1 VRDHALS
8 TGKTDM
14 QSPPLKIHKLK
25 IIILC
30 RDVGGYLARLGT
42 YLGKSNEV
50 VFIDLT
56 QGVKEVSFL
65 PGKLRRW
72 LKKYLIVRRAR
83 ALLRAS
89 GKADALLVVNPSQ
102 LDHRLV
108 TQAQSAAA
116 LTVAYLSDGIA
127 RLSMPTDQL
136 ATFDK
141 VYTFD
146 SADAREYRLRKLF
159 NYIYEERA
167 DSRTTSDFKA
177 FVVMGGRHRV
187 DVLGRVARVF
197 EQMGYT
203 DTCKFLVQSK
213 PVPGASPLLTF
224 FRERMNIDE
233 TADYVRRSEI
243 LIDIVRP
250 GHAGLSFRFFEALL
264 YRKKMI
270 TNNASVAAY
279 DFYDPRNI
287 LIIDSERPVIPKAFM
302 DGEYVDPPD
311 EVVQRYT
318 MASWANEVFGA
329 LTDDAPQSTN
339 RQG

>member
-1 VRDHALS
+1 
-8 TGKTDM
+8 M
-14 QSPPLKIHKLK
+14 QSPPLKIQNKK
-25 IIILC
+25 ILILC

-42 YLGKSNEV
+42 FLGKSNEV

-56 QGVKEVSFL
+56 QGAREVPFL

-72 LKKYLIVRRAR
+72 LKKYLIVHRAR
-83 ALLRAS
+83 AMIRLA

-108 TQAQSAAA
+108 VQAQSAAA

-127 RLSMPTDQL
+127 RLSMPIDQL

-146 SADAREYRLRKLF
+146 SADAGDYGLRKLF
-159 NYIYEERA
+159 NYLYEERTDFPTA
-167 DSRTTSDFKA
+167 SDFKA
-177 FVVMGGRHRV
+177 FIVMGGRHRV
-187 DVLGRVARVF
+187 DVLGRVAQAF
-197 EQMGYT
+197 QQLGYT

-213 PVPGASPLLTF
+213 PVPGANPLLTF
-224 FRERMNIDE
+224 FRERMDIDE

-250 GHAGLSFRFFEALL
+250 RHAGLSFRFFEALL

-287 LIIDSERPVIPKAFM
+287 LIIDSERPVIPEAFI

-318 MASWANEVFGA
+318 MGSWANEVFGA
-329 LTDDAPQSTN
+329 LTDDAPWSTN
-339 RQG
+339 RQA

>member
-1 VRDHALS
+1 
-8 TGKTDM
+8 M
-14 QSPPLKIHKLK
+14 QSPPLKIQNKK
-25 IIILC
+25 ILILC

-42 YLGKSNEV
+42 FLGKSNEV

-56 QGVKEVSFL
+56 QGAREVPFL
-65 PGKLRRW
+65 PGKFRRW

-83 ALLRAS
+83 AMIRAA
-89 GKADALLVVNPSQ
+89 GKTDALLVVNPSQ

-108 TQAQSAAA
+108 VQAQSAAA

-127 RLSMPTDQL
+127 RLSMPIDQL

-146 SADAREYRLRKLF
+146 SADAGDYGLRKLF
-159 NYIYEERA
+159 NYLYEERTDFPTA
-167 DSRTTSDFKA
+167 SDFKA
-177 FVVMGGRHRV
+177 FIVMGGRHRV
-187 DVLGRVARVF
+187 DVLGRVAQAF
-197 EQMGYT
+197 QQLGYT

-213 PVPGASPLLTF
+213 PVPGANPLLTF
-224 FRERMNIDE
+224 FRERMDIDE

-287 LIIDSERPVIPKAFM
+287 LIIDSERPVIPEAFI

-318 MASWANEVFGA
+318 MGSWANEVFGA
-329 LTDDAPQSTN
+329 LTDDAPWSTN
-339 RQG
+339 RQA